1 MMMKTNR
8 RYFLKATALLG
19 TSIACGSVSRAN
31 IHSFFNSFEPAVG
44 VCTGLGNAGML
55 AEMGYSFIE
64 ESVRGFLVPDRPEE
78 EFLPRLDN
86 ARKLKIPVSAC
97 NLFLPGNLKSVG
109 PDAVHDEIME
119 YAATAF
125 RRAQLAGVRI
135 IVFGSGGSRRIP
147 EGFHRDDAYR
157 QFVTLGRRLAPLA
170 SKYNVIIA
178 LEPLNRN
185 ECNFINSLAD
195 GAEIVNAV
203 SHRSY
208 RLLADIYHMAVDG
221 EDPRNIIRYGNLI
234 KHVHI
239 AEEQGRAAPGTH
251 GEDFGEYFSAL
262 ATIKYEGDISV
273 ESRWDDMAAQAPSA
287 LAAIREQASQAR
299 GL

>member
-1 MMMKTNR
+1 MNTNR
-8 RYFLKATALLG
+8 RHFIKTVSLLG
-19 TSIACGSVSRAN
+19 ASLAGGTSTSAN
-31 IHSFFNSFEPAVG
+31 ILKFSGSFKPEVG
-44 VCTGLGNAGML
+44 VCTGLGNADML
-55 AEMGYSFIE
+55 AAMGYSFIE
-64 ESVRGFLVPDRPEE
+64 ESVRGFLVPDRAEE
-78 EFLPRLDN
+78 DFLPLLKE
-86 ARKLKIPVSAC
+86 ARNLKIPVSVC
-97 NLFLPGNLKSVG
+97 NLFIPGNLKSVG
-109 PDAVHDEIME
+109 PEAVHNEIVE

-147 EGFHRDDAYR
+147 DGFSRDEAYR
-157 QFVTLGRRLAPLA
+157 QFVSLGRKLAPLA
-170 SKYNVIIA
+170 SKNNVVIA

-203 SHRSY
+203 SHRNY

-221 EDPRNIIRYGNLI
+221 EDPRNIIRYGDLI
-234 KHVHI
+234 RHVHI

-251 GEDFGEYFSAL
+251 GEDFGDYFSAL
-262 ATIKYEGDISV
+262 ALVKYQGRISI
-273 ESRWDDMAAQAPSA
+273 ESRWDDMAAQAPAA
-287 LAAIREQASQAR
+287 LAVIDEQAGRAK